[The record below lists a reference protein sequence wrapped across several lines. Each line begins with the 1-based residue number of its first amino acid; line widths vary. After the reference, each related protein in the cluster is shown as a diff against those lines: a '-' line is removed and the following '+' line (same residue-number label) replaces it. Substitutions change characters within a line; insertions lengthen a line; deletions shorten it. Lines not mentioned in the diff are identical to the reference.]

1 MANPYLILWIDPAL
15 NRLYTGWN
23 QNTPAITPIIKQGDN
38 IGVELHWV
46 SAGNANFPMQ
56 EIEFPPSAT
65 ITLAVGRL
73 DEEPTSGVFVV
84 SYGGDSTGEL
94 SFNIT
99 ATALE
104 TELNDLASITA
115 EGGVL
120 VNKTGSVF
128 RIVFNDASVTAN
140 TLTADVNNLSPT
152 TNSQVIVA
160 RAGTAT
166 DRQVLLFSLK
176 QAPIA
181 ACVSFTASPAP
192 ALTVTSI
199 FTNTWRVSIS
209 PTPRTGTFT
218 LSQTVGITTTT
229 TDPIAYNASAPAVQS
244 ALNALLTGYFV
255 IKSGEYSWDITVPAT
270 VINITADSAL
280 VGFSSVYGVLSM
292 NTAEVEEFL
301 AGASSDTATLEVEA
315 DISGEIQTL
324 IQNDVTVINDLIS
337 TSVFTL
343 VELGEVMPVES
354 VVRYDTAQALTGAE
368 QLQARDNIDSA
379 SNADIAALE
388 AEDIVLQG
396 RLDIIEAD
404 YVVAADLVPF
414 VEVGEANTFTDN
426 NTFQITSGTVVPLVI
441 INDGTG
447 DCFRVFHATATATP
461 FVVDNAGK
469 TIIGGTAVVG
479 AEHLRVVGNTRLEG
493 LCDVTSF
500 LTVAAPS
507 AADNSTKVPTTAW
520 ITNEGFLK
528 STTAASTYQTI
539 AGMSLYVTAAYA
551 TANYITLTYA
561 DLNYS
566 PLFDQALNTTDAV
579 SFASLN
585 VASSGFSVGD
595 GVLSTAVG
603 LASTW
608 DIRIQGGGLD
618 TILAW
623 DGLNIGG
630 TTGLTFSALG
640 AKITFPSS
648 NTLDE
653 VDNGGTVTT
662 GGTGTTIK
670 SDDYP
675 EEIFITING
684 IEYAVPARVV

>member
-1 MANPYLILWIDPAL
+1 MANPYLILWIDPTL

-23 QNTPAITPIIKQGDN
+23 QNTPAITPILKQGDN

-46 SAGNANFPMQ
+46 RAGNANFPMQ
-56 EIEFPPSAT
+56 EIEFPPSVD

-84 SYGGDSTGEL
+84 NYGGDSTGEL
-94 SFNIT
+94 SYAIT
-99 ATALE
+99 ASALE

-128 RIVFNDASVTAN
+128 RIVWNDASVTAN

-160 RAGTAT
+160 RAGTGS
-166 DRQVLLFSLK
+166 DRQILLFSLK

-181 ACVSFTASPAP
+181 ACTTFTPTPAP

-209 PTPRTGTFT
+209 PNPRTGTFT

-229 TDPIAYNASAPAVQS
+229 TDPIAYNASAPAVQT

-255 IKSGEYSWDITVPAT
+255 IKSGEYSWDITAPAT
-270 VINITADSAL
+270 VVNITADSAL

-301 AGASSDTATLEVEA
+301 AGEVRATATLEVEA

-354 VVRYDTAQALTGAE
+354 VVRYDTAQALTGGE
-368 QLQARDNIDSA
+368 QTQARDNIDSA

-414 VEVGEANTFTDN
+414 VQIDEANTFTDN
-426 NTFQITSGTVVPLVI
+426 NTFQIASGTVVPLVV

-447 DCFRVFHATATATP
+447 DCFRVFHATGTATP

-469 TIIGGTAVVG
+469 AVIGGTAVVG
-479 AEHLRVVGNTRLEG
+479 AEHLRVVGNARVEG
-493 LCDVTSF
+493 LCDVTSY

-528 STTAASTYQTI
+528 SATAASTYQTI

-561 DLNYS
+561 NANYS
-566 PLFDQALNTTDAV
+566 PLFNQSLDTTDGV
-579 SFASLN
+579 QFGGG
-585 VASSGFSVGD
+585 GFTVGD
-595 GVLSTAVG
+595 GALSTAVG
-603 LASTW
+603 LASSW
-608 DIRIQGGGLD
+608 NIAIQGAGLD
-618 TILAW
+618 TTLSW
-623 DGLNIGG
+623 EGLNIGG

-640 AKITFPSS
+640 AKITFPSA

-684 IEYAVPARVV
+684 VQYAVPARVV